1 MKKGIRNARIV
12 QLVGALC
19 LVVMVVKCAG
29 GALTDEPGAVGLFAL
44 LGLVL
49 VIGARVYEF
58 LNRE

>member
-12 QLVGALC
+12 QLVGAVC
-19 LVVMVVKCAG
+19 LVVMVTKCAG
-29 GALTDEPGAVGLFAL
+29 GALMDDPGAVGIYGL